1 MSIRTSV
8 DDLNR
13 LVAQRQ
19 LLEGFDRYYASD
31 VVMLGNGEPATIGK
45 GANLEREKVFV
56 GGLTKWDAK
65 LIASNVDDDRGVA
78 MNEWELAFTH
88 EAWGDVN
95 VRQVS
100 VQQWRGGQIV
110 HEAFYKL

>member
-19 LLEGFDRYYASD
+19 LLEGFDRYYAPD
-31 VVMLGNGEPATIGK
+31 VVMLGNGEPATVGK
-45 GANLEREKVFV
+45 EANLEREKVFV
-56 GGLTKWDAK
+56 GGLRKWDAK
-65 LIASNVDDDRGVA
+65 LIASTVDDERGLA

-88 EAWGDVN
+88 EAWGDIN
-95 VRQVS
+95 VRQVA
-100 VQQWRGGQIV
+100 VQQWRAGQIV